1 MTARTV
7 LFLGQSTGQIFCDVT
22 LNCPLN
28 TASASILNA
37 KLGQL
42 TKTSIKCTMMYTVEW
57 LKAELQL
64 NRPNYLIFVDE
75 TGDDTSQKHDGNQG
89 SEKLVVG
96 VKERALLSS
105 SFDGCHW
112 TSLGFTLGD
121 GRPLLCVIIIADILK
136 YIDSFDIFDRTEAI
150 PFLLL
155 DGHGSRFGLCFL
167 EYVNPPPPPPEEKD
181 HSCTASIGTP
191 YATNLWQV
199 ADRKEQNGKHK
210 NETKAEK
217 RIVIYKKG
225 QLGLPMRVER
235 HDIVGLVHRAWLKSF
250 TNIETNKQA
259 VADRGWNLECFPWKK
274 RTSTCKKALQKHSL
288 TR

>member
-121 GRPLLCVIIIADILK
+121 GRPLLCVIIIACSEIDAKTRMGVQPWCELQGNLVDNVEENSHGPNKYFPYRPTCVVDGKEIPCYITCSENGSITSEILTDILK

-191 YATNLWQV
+191 YATNLN
-199 ADRKEQNGKHK
+199 AS
-210 NETKAEK
+210 
-217 RIVIYKKG
+217 
-225 QLGLPMRVER
+225 
-235 HDIVGLVHRAWLKSF
+235 RATRYCWTRS
-250 TNIETNKQA
+250 
-259 VADRGWNLECFPWKK
+259 
-274 RTSTCKKALQKHSL
+274 SSL
-288 TR
+288 A